1 MSQQNLIGTGRVPQV
16 RPGVPGPKLIFFD
29 CFSWLNRD
37 LLIDVAKT
45 LVGLP
50 PYFLWSLVALSSLMR
65 LSLLK
70 ATHVDLGE

>member
-1 MSQQNLIGTGRVPQV
+1 
-16 RPGVPGPKLIFFD
+16 LIFFD

-65 LSLLK
+65 LFLLK